1 MPPPMYLDSP
11 RVCHLFGTDQSR
23 VDPSDPEMHTL
34 LHRRVGTEAFMERH
48 LGLVVKEFILS
59 LGPGVTLGL
68 MIHWLAGW
76 VQKSGS
82 VV

>member
-23 VDPSDPEMHTL
+23 VAPSGPEIHTL
-34 LHRRVGTEAFMERH
+34 LHRRVGAEAFMERH

-68 MIHWLAGW
+68 MIYCLAGW
-76 VQKSGS
+76 VQRGGS
-82 VV
+82 EV